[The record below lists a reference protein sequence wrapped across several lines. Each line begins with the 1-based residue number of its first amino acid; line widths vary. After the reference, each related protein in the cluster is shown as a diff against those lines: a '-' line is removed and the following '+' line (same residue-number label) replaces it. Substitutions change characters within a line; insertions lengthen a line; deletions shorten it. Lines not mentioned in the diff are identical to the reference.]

1 MCVYIY
7 IYVYNIFYIFFLVN
21 VTNCLFS
28 NCLYVLPCSFS
39 TVTYHAK
46 ILNFGVVYSAQL
58 FLQEWLL
65 LSLKTQPSNSIHIRP
80 IKDGSVPLL
89 ESEPYDSLNNRLNRG
104 DIVAVWGAQGL
115 RNR

>member
-1 MCVYIY
+1 M
-7 IYVYNIFYIFFLVN
+7 
-21 VTNCLFS
+21 
-28 NCLYVLPCSFS
+28 
-39 TVTYHAK
+39 TYHAK